1 MKLKIINH
9 ECPLCHSDIM
19 ILKFTDTFNQNL
31 FGVMNEVPSE
41 LICPDCGLTLNPDP
55 TKLVRDALV
64 NTFKSI
70 IDKIINEDDSIER
83 KVKPLWSAVI
93 LSWFIAFQC
102 TGTRFND
109 SAQVTLEHF
118 KKTYKN
124 DKITDESTEGI
135 IKYYE
140 DVICTHP
147 DIVNTIKTPE
157 VQKLCIS
164 LIKKYSKRFC

>member
-19 ILKFTDTFNQNL
+19 ILKNL
-31 FGVMNEVPSE
+31 FGVMNEVSSE
-41 LICPDCGLTLNPDP
+41 LICPDCGLVLNPDP
-55 TKLVRDALV
+55 TKLVRDTLV

-102 TGTRFND
+102 TGTKFND

-124 DKITDESTEGI
+124 DSFRDEDVEGI
-135 IKYYE
+135 IEYYE

-147 DIVNTIKTPE
+147 DIVNTIKSPE
-157 VQKLCIS
+157 IQKLCIS
-164 LIKKYSKRFC
+164 LIKKYSK